1 MEDHRLKS
9 YCLVVETK
17 SFSRAAQAKH
27 MTQSA
32 MSRLI
37 KSLEGELGV
46 TLLHRKGKA
55 ALPTSEGRLFYEHA
69 KKILEEYT
77 RMEQDIGMAAHTARN
92 TLRLGASKTPAVH
105 FLPQVMYEFSK
116 AHPGMRID
124 LSVCETATVVR
135 DLRDGRIDVGI
146 IEGTVGDPA
155 FTADSIA
162 EDEIVVIASENHPL
176 TKKKNVTLEELIAEP
191 FILPDRESGMR
202 ELIAAY
208 FRDAGIDEKH
218 IKVRMVLG
226 SPDIIVQMVR
236 AGLGIAFAS
245 KWAAFTE
252 VKEGTVK
259 LLRIPGKKMKRHF
272 YLIGIERGAVSTAV
286 GTFRDFIKAHSF
298 FIPF

>member
-37 KSLEGELGV
+37 KNLESELGV
-46 TLLHRKGKA
+46 TLFHRKGKA
-55 ALPTSEGRLFYEHA
+55 AVPTSEGKLFYAHA
-69 KKILEEYT
+69 KKILEEYS
-77 RMEQDIGMAAHTARN
+77 RMEQNISAASHAVKS
-92 TLRLGASKTPAVH
+92 TLRLGASKTPAVYL
-105 FLPQVMYEFSK
+105 LPQVIYEFSK
-116 AHPGMRID
+116 AHPDSRID

-146 IEGTVGDPA
+146 IDGIVGDQA
-155 FTADSIA
+155 ITADSIA

-176 TKKKNVTLEELIAEP
+176 TKKKNVTLEELTAEP

-202 ELIAAY
+202 EVIEAF
-208 FRDAGIDEKH
+208 FREAGIDEKH

-226 SPDIIVQMVR
+226 SPDIIVRMVR
-236 AGLGIAFAS
+236 AGLGIAFTS

-259 LLRIPGKKMKRHF
+259 LLKIPGKKMKRHF
-272 YLIGIERGAVSTAV
+272 FLIGIEKGAVSTAV
-286 GTFRDFIKAHSF
+286 STFRDFIKTHRF